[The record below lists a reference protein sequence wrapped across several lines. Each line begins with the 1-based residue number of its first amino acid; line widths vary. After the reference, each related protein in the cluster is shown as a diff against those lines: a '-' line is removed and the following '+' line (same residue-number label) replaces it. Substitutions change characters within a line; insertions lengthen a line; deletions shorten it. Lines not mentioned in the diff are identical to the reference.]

1 LKLSEDKIL
10 LERNSLILKITTA
23 VVVLAIIVY
32 TLHQRYNFLE
42 LHTISINGYVN
53 TSTSYI
59 VSILVLLLI
68 PIFLCLASWI
78 LFLKNNRSVHLPF
91 LLMLTLTFGSIAI
104 IASGNGLV
112 EYHFSIFMVL
122 AFIGTFQNVRLV
134 LVSTILFAIQHL
146 AGYFLFPELIC
157 GTNSYLFSLLLI
169 HAVFLILTSAATIII
184 IQKTQKNEHYLR
196 MQQEASAAE
205 LQNLFKEL
213 QHVGFVVN
221 EHSNALAK
229 DSKMMTTASQDIT
242 AAIRGNEDDLKL
254 KASELQEGV
263 IKNEELLAKFGH
275 IQESANQVAT
285 RAKHSLQQASAGEK
299 SVYEVSTQMKVI
311 TESIESINDL
321 VVQLANQSNL
331 INQSLHEIEV
341 ISEQTQLLALNASIE
356 AARAGEHGKGFAVV
370 AGEIRKLATHS
381 QTSTTEIQSV
391 LQNIDSQ
398 VQQIAENMA
407 SGLDE
412 IHKGNATIISN
423 ADLFHV
429 ILSSM
434 QEVEDEIELISNAT
448 HLVASHAS
456 DTNSIFKSVLK
467 SNRASLEGVS
477 VIANAA
483 QDQHLSTQSLNQV
496 VNELQLM
503 ADELNLL
510 MRKINGQQKNEM

>member
-1 LKLSEDKIL
+1 MNEEKVL

-32 TLHQRYNFLE
+32 VIHQSYNFLE
-42 LHTISINGYVN
+42 EHTISLNGYID
-53 TSTSYI
+53 TSASYTI
-59 VSILVLLLI
+59 SLLILLLF

-78 LFLKNNRSVHLPF
+78 LYVKNKKSVHLPF

-134 LVSTILFAIQHL
+134 LVSTTLFAIQHL
-146 AGYFLFPELIC
+146 AGYFIFPELIC
-157 GTNSYLFSLLLI
+157 GTDSYLFTLLMI

-184 IQKTQKNEHYLR
+184 IRKTQKNEHYLR
-196 MQQEASAAE
+196 MHQEESAAE
-205 LQNLFKEL
+205 LQKLLKEL
-213 QHVGFVVN
+213 QHVGLVVN

-229 DSKMMTTASQDIT
+229 DSKLMTTASHNIT

-254 KASELQEGV
+254 TSSELQKGV
-263 IKNEELLAKFGH
+263 IKNEELLAKFRH

-299 SVYEVSTQMKVI
+299 SIYKVSTQMKVI

-321 VVQLANQSNL
+321 VVELANQSHR
-331 INQSLHEIEV
+331 INQSLHEIEE
-341 ISEQTQLLALNASIE
+341 ISEQTKLLALNASIE

-370 AGEIRKLATHS
+370 ADEIRKLATHS
-381 QTSTTEIQSV
+381 TTSTIEIQNV
-391 LQNIDSQ
+391 LQNIDLQ
-398 VQQIAENMA
+398 VQQIAEKME

-412 IHKGNATIISN
+412 IHIGNTTIISN

-434 QEVEDEIELISNAT
+434 QEVEDEIELISDAT
-448 HLVASHAS
+448 QLVASHAS
-456 DTNSIFKSVLK
+456 DTNSIFKSILK
-467 SNRASLEGVS
+467 SNQASLESVS

-483 QDQHLSTQSLNQV
+483 QNQHLSTQSLNQV
-496 VNELQLM
+496 VNELQTM
-503 ADELNLL
+503 ADELNLM
-510 MRKINGQQKNEM
+510 MRKINS